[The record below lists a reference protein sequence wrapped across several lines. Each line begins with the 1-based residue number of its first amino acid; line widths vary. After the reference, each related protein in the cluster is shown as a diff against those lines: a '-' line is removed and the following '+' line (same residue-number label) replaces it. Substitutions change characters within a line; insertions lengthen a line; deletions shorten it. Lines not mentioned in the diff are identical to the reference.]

1 MPNPNARAVERALA
15 YARSEEGRF
24 LEELFDFLRIPS
36 ISALPAHR
44 EDVRRAGEFLAGHLK
59 ALGFPEVRVYATE
72 GHPIVYGEYSAD
84 PSLPTVL
91 FYGHYDVQPVDP
103 EAEWTT
109 PPFAPEVR
117 DGAIY
122 ARGASDDKGQ
132 VWLFLKAVESFLRGA
147 GGLPVNLKVL
157 LEGEEEIGSPNLV
170 RALARERETWRA
182 DVVLV
187 ADTGMP
193 APGRPAITVGLR
205 GICGLEIRVRGAQ
218 TDLHSGE
225 FGGIVRNPIQA
236 LVELLARFHDA
247 EGRVAVPGFY
257 DEVRPLTREE
267 REAIRALSRDEHE
280 LARTLGV
287 PELYGE
293 AGFSYLERNWARPT
307 LEFNGIGG
315 GFQGQGTKTVIPR
328 EAFAKITCRLVPD
341 QDPERI
347 RERILAFVEENAP
360 RGVVT
365 TVATFDSGPPYVVDP
380 DHPAIAAA
388 ARSLAAT
395 FGNPPVF
402 VRMGGSI
409 PIAAPLAQNLNAPV
423 VFMGFGLPDDRIHAP
438 DEHFRLEQF
447 TKGLEA
453 MIRALAELGEGSAS

>member
-1 MPNPNARAVERALA
+1 MTNPNAYAVERALA
-15 YARSEEGRF
+15 YARSKEGRF
-24 LEELFDFLRIPS
+24 LEELFAFLRIPS
-36 ISALPAHR
+36 VSALPAHR
-44 EDVRRAGEFLAGHLK
+44 EDVRRAGEFLAEHLK
-59 ALGFPEVRVYATE
+59 ALGFPTVRIYETE
-72 GHPIVYGEYSAD
+72 GHPIVYAEYPVD

-109 PPFAPEVR
+109 PPFEPEIR
-117 DGAIY
+117 DGAVY

-132 VWLFLKAVESFLRGA
+132 VWLFLKTVESFLRGA

-170 RALARERETWRA
+170 RALSREREAWRA

-193 APGRPAITVGLR
+193 GPGRPAITVGLR
-205 GICGLEIRVRGAQ
+205 GICGLEIRVRGAR

-257 DEVRPLTREE
+257 DEVRPLSREE
-267 REAIRALSRDEHE
+267 REAIRALAQNEHE
-280 LARTLGV
+280 LARALGV

-315 GFQGQGTKTVIPR
+315 GFHGEGTKTVIPR

-347 RERILAFVEENAP
+347 REHILAFVEENAP

-365 TVATFDSGPPYVVDP
+365 TVTTFDFGPPYVVNP
-380 DHPAIAAA
+380 DYPAIAAA
-388 ARSLAAT
+388 ARALEAT
-395 FGNPPVF
+395 FGTPPVY

-453 MIRALAELGEGSAS
+453 MVRTLAELGESPIS

>member
-1 MPNPNARAVERALA
+1 MSNPNTHAVERALT

-24 LEELFDFLRIPS
+24 LEELFAFLRIPS
-36 ISALPAHR
+36 VSALPAHR
-44 EDVRRAGEFLAGHLK
+44 EDVRQASEFLATHLK
-59 ALGFPEVRVYATE
+59 TLGFPTVRVYETE
-72 GHPIVYGEYSAD
+72 GHPIVYGEYPVD

-91 FYGHYDVQPVDP
+91 FYGHYDVQPIDP

-109 PPFAPEVR
+109 PPFAPEIR
-117 DGAIY
+117 DGAVY
-122 ARGASDDKGQ
+122 ARGANDDKGQ

-147 GGLPVNLKVL
+147 DGLPINLKVL
-157 LEGEEEIGSPNLV
+157 LEGEEEIGSPSLV
-170 RALARERETWRA
+170 RALAREREAWCA

-193 APGRPAITVGLR
+193 EPGRPAITVGLR

-236 LVELLARFHDA
+236 LVELLDRFHDA
-247 EGRVAVPGFY
+247 KGRVAVPGFY

-267 REAIRALSRDEHE
+267 REAIHALAQDEHK

-293 AGFSYLERNWARPT
+293 TGYSYLERNWARPT
-307 LEFNGIGG
+307 VEFNGIGG
-315 GFQGQGTKTVIPR
+315 GFQGEGTKTVIPR

-365 TVATFDSGPPYVVDP
+365 TVATSDSGPPYVVNP

-388 ARSLAAT
+388 ARALEAT
-395 FGNPPVF
+395 FGTPPVF
-402 VRMGGSI
+402 IRMGGSI
-409 PIAAPLAQNLNAPV
+409 PIAAPLAQNLNAPIL
-423 VFMGFGLPDDRIHAP
+423 FMGFGLPDDRIHAP
-438 DEHFRLEQF
+438 DERFRLGQF

-453 MIRALAELGEGSAS
+453 KIRALAELGESSGS